1 MDVMKH
7 SVDTELQCH
16 GWMARSDCRLPRN
29 IKTFN
34 ILMNAAAN
42 RNDLN
47 ATEHWFQVAL
57 TKGIQPDSAMLTLAD
72 VTQSSSDIVFGVP
85 P

>member
-1 MDVMKH
+1 
-7 SVDTELQCH
+7 
-16 GWMARSDCRLPRN
+16 
-29 IKTFN
+29 
-34 ILMNAAAN
+34 MNAAAN

-72 VTQSSSDIVFGVP
+72 VTQSSSDIGFWRPPIGVSRFIYALVISP
-85 P
+85 MENEPLVDDFPIFSHSSMN